1 MICFKSVY
9 RIKKEHTMKKRLLSL
24 KKVKS
29 QKKKIFNEIDN
40 FGKNNFNKIDNSS
53 IFLLEWILTIKKI
66 LKLIIT

>member
-1 MICFKSVY
+1 MIYFKSVY
-9 RIKKEHTMKKRLLSL
+9 RIKKEYTMKKRLLSL

>member
-9 RIKKEHTMKKRLLSL
+9 RIKKEYTMKKRLLSL

>member
-9 RIKKEHTMKKRLLSL
+9 RIKKEYTMKKRLLSL

-40 FGKNNFNKIDNSS
+40 FDKNNFNKIDNSS

>member
-1 MICFKSVY
+1 MIYFKSVY
-9 RIKKEHTMKKRLLSL
+9 RIKKEYTMKKRLLSL

-40 FGKNNFNKIDNSS
+40 FDKNNFNKIDNSS